1 MRRNPGQSGAP
12 GERKRGKRLRGP
24 AALAL
29 LAWLTRLP
37 RLARLTR
44 LPRLARLTRLTRLA
58 WLTRLPRLARLTRLP
73 RAEISVESFG
83 TAGYH
88 RGEGA
93 SARKRAV
100 RWYMSGPRRATSW
113 RSM

>member
-29 LAWLTRLP
+29 LAW
-37 RLARLTR
+37 LTR

>member
-1 MRRNPGQSGAP
+1 MVIAMVCLGNICRSPMA
-12 GERKRGKRLRGP
+12 E
-24 AALAL
+24 AV
-29 LAWLTRLP
+29 
-37 RLARLTR
+37 ARAMLDEAG
-44 LPRLARLTRLTRLA
+44 LG
-58 WLTRLPRLARLTRLP
+58 
-73 RAEISVESFG
+73 AEISVESFG

-88 RGEGA
+88 RGEEA